1 MIKKFSFLSLLTLFF
16 IQVCYWVTLS
26 VPKWNFYDVNVP
38 NTQIQ
43 GKSSLV
49 LDTIAFVNYYLWFT
63 IWLICFIFFI
73 INGIKLVMARGDK
86 EEFKKIQKA
95 FLGTGVGI
103 VVCFLSYSF
112 VRLVINLFS

>member
-1 MIKKFSFLSLLTLFF
+1 
-16 IQVCYWVTLS
+16 
-26 VPKWNFYDVNVP
+26 
-38 NTQIQ
+38 
-43 GKSSLV
+43 
-49 LDTIAFVNYYLWFT
+49 
-63 IWLICFIFFI
+63 
-73 INGIKLVMARGDK
+73 MARGDK